1 MSINKYFLFIFILV
15 SNLGNAQTSS
25 KQIKVVKHKSSWKA
39 IRSGVEIPKSH
50 FFRILNDQEK
60 MEESLMYEKKFM
72 NRRFKLSCYMC
83 GNSSLGIMSLAAEN
97 KKMVEY
103 SLYGY
108 LVSNIIKRV
117 IKQKEVNL
125 SYQEA
130 YDLAE
135 EYNDRLVG
143 KVKIAI

>member
-1 MSINKYFLFIFILV
+1 MNLVISFFILFTTI
-15 SNLGNAQTSS
+15 SLAQTNA
-25 KQIKVVKHKSSWKA
+25 KAIKVVKHKSSWKA

-83 GNSSLGIMSLAAEN
+83 GNSSLGIMSLAADN

-108 LVSNIIKRV
+108 LVSNFLKRI
-117 IKQKEVNL
+117 IKQKEVKL
-125 SYQEA
+125 SFQEA
-130 YDLAE
+130 YDLAK
-135 EYNDRLVG
+135 EYNDTLVG
-143 KVKIAI
+143 KGKIAI

>member
-1 MSINKYFLFIFILV
+1 MNLVISFFIVFTTISL
-15 SNLGNAQTSS
+15 AQTNA
-25 KQIKVVKHKSSWKA
+25 KAIKVVKHKSSWKA

-83 GNSSLGIMSLAAEN
+83 GNSSLGIMSLAADN

-108 LVSNIIKRV
+108 LVSNFLKRI
-117 IKQKEVNL
+117 IKQKEVKI
-125 SYQEA
+125 SFQEA
-130 YDLAE
+130 YDLAKK
-135 EYNDRLVG
+135 YNDTLVG
-143 KVKIAI
+143 KGKIAI

>member
-1 MSINKYFLFIFILV
+1 MNLVISFFILFTTI
-15 SNLGNAQTSS
+15 SLAQTNA
-25 KQIKVVKHKSSWKA
+25 KAIKVVKHKSSWKA

-83 GNSSLGIMSLAAEN
+83 GNSSLGIMSLAADN

-108 LVSNIIKRV
+108 LVSNFLKRI
-117 IKQKEVNL
+117 IKQKEVKI
-125 SYQEA
+125 SFQEA
-130 YDLAE
+130 YDLAK
-135 EYNDRLVG
+135 EYNDTLIG
-143 KVKIAI
+143 KGKIAI

>member
-1 MSINKYFLFIFILV
+1 MNLVISFFILFTTI
-15 SNLGNAQTSS
+15 SLAQTNA
-25 KQIKVVKHKSSWKA
+25 KAIKVVKHKSSWKA

-83 GNSSLGIMSLAAEN
+83 GNSSLGIISLAADN

-108 LVSNIIKRV
+108 LVSNFLKRI
-117 IKQKEVNL
+117 IKQKEVKL
-125 SYQEA
+125 SFQEA
-130 YDLAE
+130 YDLAK
-135 EYNDRLVG
+135 EYNDTLVG
-143 KVKIAI
+143 KGKIAI

>member
-1 MSINKYFLFIFILV
+1 MNLVISFFILFTTI
-15 SNLGNAQTSS
+15 SLAQTNA
-25 KQIKVVKHKSSWKA
+25 KAIKVVKHKSSWKA

-83 GNSSLGIMSLAAEN
+83 GNSSLGIISLAADN

-108 LVSNIIKRV
+108 LVSNFLKRI
-117 IKQKEVNL
+117 IKQKEVKI
-125 SYQEA
+125 SFQEA
-130 YDLAE
+130 YDLAK
-135 EYNDRLVG
+135 EYNDTLVG
-143 KVKIAI
+143 KGKIAI

>member
-1 MSINKYFLFIFILV
+1 MNLVISFFIVFTTISL
-15 SNLGNAQTSS
+15 AQTNA
-25 KQIKVVKHKSSWKA
+25 KAIKVVKHKSSWKA

-60 MEESLMYEKKFM
+60 MEKSLMYEKNFM

-83 GNSSLGIMSLAAEN
+83 GNSSLGIMSLAADN

-108 LVSNIIKRV
+108 LVSNFLKRI
-117 IKQKEVNL
+117 IKQKEVKI
-125 SYQEA
+125 SFQEA
-130 YDLAE
+130 YDLAKK
-135 EYNDRLVG
+135 YNDTLVG
-143 KVKIAI
+143 KGKIAI

>member
-1 MSINKYFLFIFILV
+1 MNLVISFFILFTTI
-15 SNLGNAQTSS
+15 SLAQTNA
-25 KQIKVVKHKSSWKA
+25 KAIKVVKHKSSWKA

-83 GNSSLGIMSLAAEN
+83 GNSSLGIMSLAADN

-108 LVSNIIKRV
+108 LVSNFLKRI
-117 IKQKEVNL
+117 IKQKEVNI
-125 SYQEA
+125 SFQEA
-130 YDLAE
+130 YDLAK
-135 EYNDRLVG
+135 EYNDTLIG
-143 KVKIAI
+143 KGKIAI

>member
-1 MSINKYFLFIFILV
+1 MNLVISFFIVFTTISL
-15 SNLGNAQTSS
+15 AQTNA
-25 KQIKVVKHKSSWKA
+25 KAIKVVKHKSSWKA

-83 GNSSLGIMSLAAEN
+83 GNSSLGIMSLAADN

-108 LVSNIIKRV
+108 LVSNFLKRI
-117 IKQKEVNL
+117 IKQKEVKI
-125 SYQEA
+125 SFQEA
-130 YDLAE
+130 YDLAK
-135 EYNDRLVG
+135 EYNDTLVG
-143 KVKIAI
+143 KGKIAI

>member
-1 MSINKYFLFIFILV
+1 MNLVISFFIVFTTISL
-15 SNLGNAQTSS
+15 AQTNA
-25 KQIKVVKHKSSWKA
+25 KAIKVVKHKSSWKA

-83 GNSSLGIMSLAAEN
+83 GNSSLGIMSLAADN

-108 LVSNIIKRV
+108 LVSNFLKRI
-117 IKQKEVNL
+117 IKQKEVK
-125 SYQEA
+125 Y
-130 YDLAE
+130 
-135 EYNDRLVG
+135 
-143 KVKIAI
+143 

>member
-1 MSINKYFLFIFILV
+1 
-15 SNLGNAQTSS
+15 
-25 KQIKVVKHKSSWKA
+25 
-39 IRSGVEIPKSH
+39 
-50 FFRILNDQEK
+50 
-60 MEESLMYEKKFM
+60 M

-83 GNSSLGIMSLAAEN
+83 GNSSLGIMSLAADN

>member
-1 MSINKYFLFIFILV
+1 MNLVISFFILFTTI
-15 SNLGNAQTSS
+15 SLAQTNA
-25 KQIKVVKHKSSWKA
+25 KAIKVVKHKSSWKA

-60 MEESLMYEKKFM
+60 MEESLMYEKNFM

-83 GNSSLGIMSLAAEN
+83 GNSSLGIMSLAADN

-108 LVSNIIKRV
+108 LISNFLKRI
-117 IKQKEVNL
+117 IKQKEVKL
-125 SYQEA
+125 SFQEA
-130 YDLAE
+130 YDLAK
-135 EYNDRLVG
+135 EYNDTLVG
-143 KVKIAI
+143 KGKIAI

>member
-1 MSINKYFLFIFILV
+1 MNLVISFFILFTTI
-15 SNLGNAQTSS
+15 SLAQTNA
-25 KQIKVVKHKSSWKA
+25 KAIKVVKHKSSWKA

-72 NRRFKLSCYMC
+72 NRRFKLSCYTC
-83 GNSSLGIMSLAAEN
+83 VNSSLGIMSLAADN

-108 LVSNIIKRV
+108 LISNFLKRI
-117 IKQKEVNL
+117 IKQKEVKI
-125 SYQEA
+125 SFQEA
-130 YDLAE
+130 YDLAK
-135 EYNDRLVG
+135 EYNDTLVG
-143 KVKIAI
+143 KGKIAI

>member
-1 MSINKYFLFIFILV
+1 MNLVISFFILFTTI
-15 SNLGNAQTSS
+15 SLAQTNA
-25 KQIKVVKHKSSWKA
+25 KAIKVVKHKSSWKA

-83 GNSSLGIMSLAAEN
+83 GNSSLGIMSLAADN

-108 LVSNIIKRV
+108 LVSNFLKRI
-117 IKQKEVNL
+117 IKQKEVKI
-125 SYQEA
+125 SFQEA
-130 YDLAE
+130 YDLAK
-135 EYNDRLVG
+135 EYNDTLVG
-143 KVKIAI
+143 KGKIAI

>member
-1 MSINKYFLFIFILV
+1 MNLVISFFILFTTI
-15 SNLGNAQTSS
+15 SLAQTNA
-25 KQIKVVKHKSSWKA
+25 KAIKVVKHKSSWKA

-83 GNSSLGIMSLAAEN
+83 GNSSLGIMSLAADN

-108 LVSNIIKRV
+108 LISNFLKRI
-117 IKQKEVNL
+117 IKQKEVKI
-125 SYQEA
+125 SFQEA
-130 YDLAE
+130 YDLAK
-135 EYNDRLVG
+135 EYNDTLVG
-143 KVKIAI
+143 KGKIAI

>member
-1 MSINKYFLFIFILV
+1 MNLVISFFIVFTTISL
-15 SNLGNAQTSS
+15 AQTNA
-25 KQIKVVKHKSSWKA
+25 KAIKVVKHKSSWKA

-83 GNSSLGIMSLAAEN
+83 GNSSLGIMSLAADN
-97 KKMVEY
+97 KKMVKY

-108 LVSNIIKRV
+108 LVSNFLKRI
-117 IKQKEVNL
+117 IKQKEVKI
-125 SYQEA
+125 SFQEA
-130 YDLAE
+130 YDLAKK
-135 EYNDRLVG
+135 YNDTLVG
-143 KVKIAI
+143 KGKIAI

>member
-1 MSINKYFLFIFILV
+1 MNLVISFFIVFTTISL
-15 SNLGNAQTSS
+15 AQTNA
-25 KQIKVVKHKSSWKA
+25 KAIKVVKHKSSWKA

-60 MEESLMYEKKFM
+60 MEESLMYEKNFM

-83 GNSSLGIMSLAAEN
+83 GNSSLGIMSLAADN

-108 LVSNIIKRV
+108 LVSNFLKRI
-117 IKQKEVNL
+117 IKQKEVKI
-125 SYQEA
+125 SFQEA
-130 YDLAE
+130 YDLAK
-135 EYNDRLVG
+135 EYNDTLVG
-143 KVKIAI
+143 KGKIAI